1 MILTPNV
8 DRVKIEFKLTFVAD
22 VTMPS
27 WFAGAASS
35 FGIIFVSNIIAFIFV
50 ADITIPSWF
59 AGAASSFGVIFVSI
73 KTTYL
78 IAFKVLQEKGEKAI
92 LISVTF

>member
-1 MILTPNV
+1 MDQMNWWSDFDSPNV
-8 DRVKIEFKLTFVAD
+8 DRVKIDFKLTFVAD
-22 VTMPS
+22 VTM
-27 WFAGAASS
+27 
-35 FGIIFVSNIIAFIFV
+35 
-50 ADITIPSWF
+50 PSWF

-78 IAFKVLQEKGEKAI
+78 IAFKVLQEKGEKTI